1 MEKLI
6 IAIIIAAVSGMFN
19 KKGKESQKR
28 PMYPKTRSK
37 KDFYKNDNYDNYI
50 EVTKQKPK
58 QTTKKAYEEQYNNYE
73 ARYDNTTKIVD
84 ETQYKSMQNEESA
97 TESQEILDIG
107 LSDLQKAIVMSEIL
121 SKPLALRKK

>member
-1 MEKLI
+1 LEKLI

-19 KKGKESQKR
+19 KKDKESQKKR
-28 PMYPKTRSK
+28 PKYPKTKNK
-37 KDFYKNDNYDNYI
+37 KDFYKNDDYI
-50 EVTKQKPK
+50 EITKQKSK